1 MAKSERPSPT
11 HADIE
16 FIVDMPKQGIKKGD
30 KKEGI
35 GLNTASVLVD
45 QKRAKIVESYAK

>member
-1 MAKSERPSPT
+1 MAKSERPAPT

-35 GLNTASVLVD
+35 GLDTANVLVS
-45 QKRAKIVESYAK
+45 QKRVKIVESYAR